1 MVEVVRMG
9 LTPVSASGVMS
20 LHPDKRRPDA
30 DALRIQ
36 MAIGQ
41 SNRFFDPIAR
51 WLDAIADSRP
61 MLGHPGT

>member
-1 MVEVVRMG
+1 
-9 LTPVSASGVMS
+9 MS